1 MSIYILYI
9 VSLAFLGVLVWL
21 YPGEAERIAA
31 ARGSTWQAVPDMD
44 QLAEQVAFLGETQE
58 IEWIPEYSPMREPR
72 SGVVRSY
79 RLRHK
84 DTTYRLVV
92 FRHDIAC
99 VVCRDVLAGAVFA
112 EDGTVERVFVLDE
125 WEVEGKAVDPTPL
138 LAQLR
143 GRAAFTLGEN
153 VDGISGA
160 TYSSTGL
167 VRQLNHAR
175 QWIEAQP

>member
-1 MSIYILYI
+1 MSVYLLYV

-31 ARGSTWQAVPDMD
+31 ARGSTWQGVPDIG
-44 QLAEQVAFLGETQE
+44 QLVKHVAFLGDTQE
-58 IEWIPEYSPMREPR
+58 IEWIPEYSPVRESR

-79 RLRHK
+79 QLRYAEE
-84 DTTYRLVV
+84 TYRLVIL
-92 FRHDIAC
+92 RHDIAC
-99 VVCRDVLAGAVFA
+99 AVCRDVLAGAVFA
-112 EDGTVERVFVLDE
+112 EDGTVEYVFVLDE
-125 WEVEGKAVDPTPL
+125 WEVEGNAVDPTPL

-143 GRAAFTLGEN
+143 GREMFRLGEN

-167 VRQLNHAR
+167 VRQLNRAR
-175 QWIEAQP
+175 QWIESQP

>member
-1 MSIYILYI
+1 MSIYLLYI

-31 ARGSTWQAVPDMD
+31 ARGSTWQPVPDIE
-44 QLAEQVAFLGETQE
+44 QLAEQVAFLGDAQAM
-58 IEWIPEYSPMREPR
+58 EWLPEYSPVRESR

-79 RLRHK
+79 RLRHGEA
-84 DTTYRLVV
+84 TYRIVI

-99 VVCRDVLAGAVFA
+99 LVCRDVLAGAVFA

-143 GRAAFTLGEN
+143 GRAAFRLGEN

-167 VRQLNHAR
+167 VQQLNHAR
-175 QWIEAQP
+175 QWIGMRP

>member
-1 MSIYILYI
+1 MSIYLLYV

-31 ARGSTWQAVPDMD
+31 ARGSTWQSVPDIE
-44 QLAEQVAFLGETQE
+44 QLAKHVVSLGDTQE
-58 IEWIPEYSPMREPR
+58 IEWIPEYSPVREPR

-79 RLRHK
+79 RLHHGEA
-84 DTTYRLVV
+84 TYRLVV

-112 EDGTVERVFVLDE
+112 DDGTVEHVFVLDE

-138 LAQLR
+138 LVQLR
-143 GRAAFTLGEN
+143 GRETFRLGEN

-167 VRQLNHAR
+167 VKQLNYVR
-175 QWIEAQP
+175 QWIEARP

>member
-9 VSLAFLGVLVWL
+9 VSLAFLGVLVWM

-31 ARGSTWQAVPDMD
+31 ARGSTWHGVPDVE
-44 QLAEQVAFLGETQE
+44 QLAKHVAFLGDTQE
-58 IEWIPEYSPMREPR
+58 IEWIPEYSPVRESR

-79 RLRHK
+79 QLRHK
-84 DTTYRLVV
+84 DTTYRLVI
-92 FRHDIAC
+92 FRHDITCA
-99 VVCRDVLAGAVFA
+99 VCRDVLAGAVFA
-112 EDGTVERVFVLDE
+112 EDGTVEHVFVLDE

-143 GRAAFTLGEN
+143 GREMFRLGEN

-175 QWIEAQP
+175 QWIGTRP

>member
-1 MSIYILYI
+1 MKVYFLFL
-9 VSLAFLGVLVWL
+9 VSLASIGVLMGL
-21 YPGEAERIAA
+21 RGEAERIAA
-31 ARGSTWQAVPDMD
+31 ARGSTWQPVPDVE
-44 QLAEQVAFLGETQE
+44 QLAEQVAFLGDAQA
-58 IEWIPEYSPMREPR
+58 IEWQTEYSLVQEPR

-79 RLRHK
+79 RLRHGEA
-84 DTTYRLVV
+84 TYRLVI

-99 VVCRDVLAGAVFA
+99 PVCRDVLAGAVFA
-112 EDGTVERVFVLDE
+112 EGGTVKRVFVLDV

-143 GRAAFTLGEN
+143 GREAFKLGKN

-160 TYSSTGL
+160 TYSSAGL

-175 QWIEAQP
+175 QWIEARP